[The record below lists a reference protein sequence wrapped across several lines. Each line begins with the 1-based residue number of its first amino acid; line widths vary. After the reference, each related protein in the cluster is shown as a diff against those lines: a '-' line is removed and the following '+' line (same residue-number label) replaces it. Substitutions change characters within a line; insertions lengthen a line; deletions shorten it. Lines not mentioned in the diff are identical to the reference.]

1 MSVSRFR
8 PAAVLM
14 LCVHLG
20 GCTTWQ
26 SVQVSPRE
34 FIEAENPYRIR
45 FRDYSGDWLP
55 VSYPRVERDTISG
68 TTPGRRP
75 SDGKIV
81 AMPFRMAVADVPRI
95 EAKRV
100 NTPQTVIATA
110 AVTSFVVGAILC
122 ATGLACG
129 RSSSASR

>member
-8 PAAVLM
+8 PVALLL
-14 LCVHLG
+14 LCTHLG

-26 SVQVSPRE
+26 PVQVSPRE
-34 FIEAENPYRIR
+34 FIEAESPYRIR
-45 FRDYSGDWLP
+45 FRDHSGEWLP
-55 VSYPRVERDTISG
+55 VTYPRVVGDTMSG

-75 SDGKIV
+75 SDGKKITV
-81 AMPFRMAVADVPRI
+81 PIRMAVTDVPRI

-100 NTPQTVIATA
+100 NAPQTVIATV
-110 AVTSFVVGAILC
+110 AVTSALVGAILC

-129 RSSSASR
+129 RSSSGSN